1 MSLRR
6 KTELLRVTRS
16 KFYYQ
21 VKSRPNED
29 EIIDKI
35 LDIYESYPIYG
46 YRRMTASLKRQ
57 GVIIN
62 HKKVRKLMNIL
73 NLKAI
78 YPGPNTSIRNHA
90 DMVHPYLL
98 KDLEINRFNQV
109 WQTDISYIRV
119 GNGFMY
125 LTGIIDVYS
134 RKALSYRISSCLSG
148 ESCIDALED
157 AISKYGRPEIIN
169 SDQGSQYTCHAWVKQ
184 IKGLDIKISMTGKGR
199 CNDNAYIERFWR
211 TAKYEWL
218 KLRFIPTVEQL
229 KKELANF
236 MKWYNSERPH
246 QSLEY
251 LTPDEKAYGIMDKF
265 YNLPIIP
272 QAQLQ

>member
-1 MSLRR
+1 M
-6 KTELLRVTRS
+6 TRS

-21 VKSRPNED
+21 AKSRQNED

-35 LDIYESYPIYG
+35 LDIYEAHPIYG
-46 YRRMTASLKRQ
+46 YRRMTVSLRRQ

-62 HKKVRKLMNIL
+62 HKKVRNLMKML

-78 YPGPNTSIRNHA
+78 YPGPNTSARNHG

-98 KDLEINRFNQV
+98 KDLEINHVNQV

-134 RKALSYRISSCLSG
+134 RKALSYRVSNSLSVTA
-148 ESCIDALED
+148 CIDVLED
-157 AISKYGRPEIIN
+157 AVSKYGKAEIIN
-169 SDQGSQYTCHAWVKQ
+169 SDQGSQYTSDLWIKSVKDFG
-184 IKGLDIKISMTGKGR
+184 IKVSMTGKGR

-218 KLRFIPTVEQL
+218 KLKFIPTVDKL
-229 KKELANF
+229 KTELANF
-236 MKWYNSERPH
+236 MKWYNNERPH
-246 QSLEY
+246 QSLDY
-251 LTPDEKAYGIMDKF
+251 LTPDEKAYGFMDKF
-265 YNLPIIP
+265 CNLPTIP
-272 QAQLQ
+272 QALHQQII